1 MESRT
6 VLSAAGEAA
15 LEHRIQLFLESVG
28 HDSLRRLRVRVDRGV
43 ALLTGHVASFYE
55 RQLAISAC
63 QRVPGVYQVSDEI
76 EVDS

>member
-6 VLSAAGEAA
+6 VLTPAGESA
-15 LEHRIQLFLESVG
+15 LEHRIKLFLESVG
-28 HDSLRRLRVRVDRGV
+28 HEDLRRLQVRVDRGV
-43 ALLTGHVASFYE
+43 ACLTGHVPSFCK

-63 QRVPGVYQVSDEI
+63 QRVPGVYHVSDEI